1 MPKPSGRAEQAGV
14 IAVRRSARGIQV
26 CLIRKGNN
34 PWSIPKGLIEHGDTQ
49 RATAVREAW
58 EEAGIRG
65 RLVGRSIGRYRYDKW
80 GDTLT
85 VAVYLMKVRSSE
97 RRWPESDVRRRQ
109 WMAPARASAALR
121 RHPARPLL
129 KRMLERLK
137 VGSG

>member
-1 MPKPSGRAEQAGV
+1 
-14 IAVRRSARGIQV
+14 
-26 CLIRKGNN
+26 
-34 PWSIPKGLIEHGDTQ
+34 
-49 RATAVREAW
+49 VREAW

-65 RLVGRSIGRYRYDKW
+65 RIVGRALGRYRYDKW

-85 VAVYLMKVRSSE
+85 VAVYLMNVRLTQ

-109 WMAPARASAALR
+109 WMSADRAAAALR

-137 VGSG
+137 A

>member
-14 IAVRRSARGIQV
+14 IAVRRSGRGIQV

-65 RLVGRSIGRYRYDKW
+65 RLVGRSIGRYQYDKW

-85 VAVYLMKVRSSE
+85 VAVYLMNVRSSQ
-97 RRWPESDVRRRQ
+97 RRLGLHTVTKN
-109 WMAPARASAALR
+109 AGIIPARLS
-121 RHPARPLL
+121 PLQT
-129 KRMLERLK
+129 
-137 VGSG
+137 VSFGSGDN

>member
-1 MPKPSGRAEQAGV
+1 MSKPSGRAEQAGV
-14 IAVRRSARGIQV
+14 IAFRRSSRGLEV
-26 CLIRKGNN
+26 CLIRKAKS

-65 RLVGRSIGRYRYDKW
+65 RIVGRALGRYRYDKW

-85 VAVYLMKVRSSE
+85 VAVYQMNVRLTE

-109 WMAPARASAALR
+109 WMSANRAAAALR

-137 VGSG
+137 A

>member
-14 IAVRRSARGIQV
+14 IAVRRSSRGVEV
-26 CLIRKGNN
+26 CLIRKANN

-49 RATAVREAW
+49 RATAMREAW

-65 RLVGRSIGRYRYDKW
+65 RLVGRMLGHYRYDKW
-80 GDTLT
+80 GQTLT
-85 VAVYLMKVRSSE
+85 VAVYLMNVRLTQ

-109 WMAPARASAALR
+109 WMTPDRAAAALR

-129 KRMLERLK
+129 KRVLER
-137 VGSG
+137 